1 VIERT
6 EVLPSYV
13 GKKVCVSGEILDIF
27 NPNPINI
34 DLIDIGWGLANQIRF
49 GGQCLFPY
57 SVGQHS
63 VLLSRMVPEHL
74 AAVALMHDAAEAYVG
89 DIITPLKKLMPE
101 FEVAEHKILRVVF
114 EKFSTFY
121 HPLDFGLMEEF
132 KTYDLQICWHEANT
146 LQPYQTW
153 TKDRE
158 VCPEIKSHRILQWTP
173 EETRRA
179 FFERADELI
188 PQKMSWMQRYVRF
201 CDSVG
206 VQA

>member
-1 VIERT
+1 MIERT

-13 GKKVCVSGEILDIF
+13 GKKVCISGEILDIF
-27 NPNPINI
+27 NPDPINI

-63 VLLSRMVPEHL
+63 VLLSHMVPKHL

-89 DIITPLKKLMPE
+89 DIITPLKMLMPE
-101 FEVAEHKILRVVF
+101 FEVAEHKILRMIF
-114 EKFSTFY
+114 EKFSTF
-121 HPLDFGLMEEF
+121 HHTLDFDLMEEF
-132 KTYDLQICWHEANT
+132 KTYDLQICWHEAKT
-146 LQPYQTW
+146 LQPFETW

-158 VCPEIKSHRILQWTP
+158 VCPEVRAHSIEVWSP
-173 EETRRA
+173 EKTRLL
-179 FFERADELI
+179 FFQRADELI
-188 PQKMSWMQRYVRF
+188 PQKMSWVQRYALF

-206 VQA
+206 VKV